1 VGRHR
6 LMLARTAE
14 QLFWAGRYLER
25 AEHTARLMD
34 VTYHRLLEATPVE
47 QAEAWRDV
55 LGCVS
60 QAKAFAERC
69 RPVSGREVSAF
80 LVADTDNPGSIASS
94 VAQARSNAR
103 GVREQLPAE
112 WWEVLNSFSLEL
124 AARNLQRELDS
135 QPSDLYRFVRRGV
148 LSVLGVA
155 DGTWTR
161 DEGWLF
167 FMLGVHLE
175 RAEMT
180 ARTLRVRFPRHR
192 ADEVHEW
199 FATLRVASALS
210 TYRRRYRDYDRRSL
224 VDLLLLSGDVPRSVL
239 FSMRHAESI
248 LRSVVD
254 PEGSLSVRLTGRSR
268 AELEFADADELMA
281 AGNII
286 EVLQLVEE
294 QIRAISNSV
303 AAECFLSHAELDLQS
318 LHVLPGAVPFTPEAD
333 HDPAQAGS

>member
-1 VGRHR
+1 
-6 LMLARTAE
+6 MLARTAE

-25 AEHTARLMD
+25 AEHTARLLD
-34 VTYHRLLEATPVE
+34 VTYHRLLEVTPVE
-47 QAEAWRDV
+47 QAEAWTDV
-55 LGCVS
+55 LRCVA
-60 QAKAFAERC
+60 QARQYNKT
-69 RPVSGREVSAF
+69 GRAVTGWSVSAY
-80 LVADTDNPGSIASS
+80 LVADTNNQGSIASS
-94 VAQARSNAR
+94 VQQARNNAR

-112 WWEVLNSFSLEL
+112 WWEVLNSFCLEL
-124 AARNLQRELDS
+124 ATHDLQRELDT

-161 DEGWLF
+161 DEGWRF

-180 ARTLRVRFPRHR
+180 VRTLRVRLPRHQT
-192 ADEVHEW
+192 DEVHEW

-210 TYRRRYRDYDRRSL
+210 SYRRRYRDYDQGSL

-239 FSMRHAESI
+239 FSMRHAETI

-254 PEGSLSVRLTGRSR
+254 PDSSLSVRLIGRSR
-268 AELEFADADELMA
+268 AELEFAEAGELMA
-281 AGNII
+281 AGDITQ
-286 EVLQLVEE
+286 VLKLVEE

-318 LHVLPGAVPFTPEAD
+318 MHVLPGAVPFAPEGTEDHAQVTP
-333 HDPAQAGS
+333 

>member
-1 VGRHR
+1 
-6 LMLARTAE
+6 MLARTAE

-25 AEHTARLMD
+25 AEHTARLLD
-34 VTYHRLLEATPVE
+34 VTYHRLLEVTPVE
-47 QAEAWRDV
+47 QAQAWSDV
-55 LGCVS
+55 LACVA
-60 QAKAFAERC
+60 QARSYEQLGRAT
-69 RPVSGREVSAF
+69 SGREVSAY
-80 LVADTDNPGSIASS
+80 LVADGDNPGSISAS
-94 VAQARSNAR
+94 VHQARSNAR

-112 WWEVLNSFSLEL
+112 WWEVLNSFCLEL
-124 AARNLQRELDS
+124 ASRDLQRELDTR
-135 QPSDLYRFVRRGV
+135 PSELYRFVRRGV

-161 DEGWLF
+161 DEGWRF

-180 ARTLRVRFPRHR
+180 VRTLRVRLPRHQT
-192 ADEVHEW
+192 DEVHEW

-210 TYRRRYRDYDRRSL
+210 SYRRRYRDYDQRSL

-254 PEGSLSVRLTGRSR
+254 PEASLSVRLTGRSR
-268 AELEFADADELMA
+268 AELEFADAGELMA
-281 AGNII
+281 AGDIS

-294 QIRAISNSV
+294 QIRAIANSV

-318 LHVLPGAVPFTPEAD
+318 MHVLPGAVPFAPEA
-333 HDPAQAGS
+333 AAGSAEAPAGGAS